1 MEIKVSGVI
10 PAYNAEVTIAAAIE
24 STLNQTYPLLEVIVV
39 DDGSSDRTAE
49 IVSRYP
55 VRLIRQPNAGVAR
68 ARNAGI
74 EAAQGDWIALLDS
87 DDTWKPEKTA
97 VQVRYIEPSVGV
109 IYSNR
114 PPEITFEK
122 LWRGRLSISPSGALV
137 RKSIFQEIGGFDSRL
152 QGTEDLNLWQ
162 RISRTDWRF
171 VNAGPSLFQY
181 SPGNESL
188 SGNNAKMAADELR
201 NVEIIGAL
209 FQLKPEEIEEQRHW
223 IRLEY
228 ARNLISERKYDAA
241 RSLLVHCHGAAAL
254 LLKLAIATRIRRMA
268 RIDALRLL
276 ASR

>member
-1 MEIKVSGVI
+1 MEVKVSGVI
-10 PAYNAEVTIAAAIE
+10 PAYNAEVTIAATIE

-49 IVSRYP
+49 IASRYP
-55 VRLIRQPNAGVAR
+55 VKLIRQPNAGVAR

-122 LWRGRLSISPSGALV
+122 LWRGRLSITPSGALV

-162 RISRTDWRF
+162 RISRTNWRF

-181 SPGNESL
+181 SPGSESL
-188 SGNNAKMAADELR
+188 SGNNEKMAADELR

-209 FQLKPEEIEEQRHW
+209 FQMKPEEIEEQRHW

-228 ARNLISERKYDAA
+228 ARNLISEGKLDAA
-241 RSLLVHCHGAAAL
+241 RSLLQHCHGAGAL